1 MIDFEVRGATSG
13 GYFMNSKKNVIK
25 LYNVMF
31 PLWMFMLFPVAW
43 GVWLI
48 ILPGNF
54 IIDSLVLII
63 GMLAFKIPDK
73 KQFYKKHILKAYGFG
88 WLSDIIGEL
97 LALLIVILLK
107 GECTGDELYIT
118 CPGLLLSALMIFV
131 FNYFITF
138 KRTDKKIR
146 LGLSVLF
153 AVATAPYTFLVPL
166 DFMWSL
172 VY

>member
-1 MIDFEVRGATSG
+1 
-13 GYFMNSKKNVIK
+13 MNFRKNSVK
-25 LYNVMF
+25 LYNLMF
-31 PLWMFMLFPVAW
+31 PLWMLMLFPFAW

-54 IIDSLVLII
+54 IIDSLVLAV
-63 GMLAFKIPDK
+63 GMLALKLPDK

-88 WLSDIIGEL
+88 WLSDIIGEV

-118 CPGLLLSALMIFV
+118 LPGLLLSALMIFV

-138 KRTDKKIR
+138 KKSDKKIR
-146 LGLSVLF
+146 RRLSVLF